1 MATIPIGYADG
12 YSRAF
17 SNRAWAMIKGK
28 KAHSLGVVCMDQCM
42 FDIGGREDIVEG
54 DEAVLFGTEADG
66 ITADDLALIAN
77 TINYEIVCSVSSR
90 VPRIYV

>member
-1 MATIPIGYADG
+1 MWYVWI
-12 YSRAF
+12 S
-17 SNRAWAMIKGK
+17 
-28 KAHSLGVVCMDQCM
+28 VCL
-42 FDIGGREDIVEG
+42 ILVGEDIVEG